1 MNAKVGIKSVI
12 AGMVLALFTQLPDE
26 FFNFFHFF
34 ICQTIAN
41 DAHVKFQILCRH
53 MTGVLENDFAGD
65 VLDRCLEQM
74 SA

>member
-1 MNAKVGIKSVI
+1 MNAKVGMKSVMT
-12 AGMVLALFTQLPDE
+12 GMVLALLTQLPDE
-26 FFNFFHFF
+26 FFNFFHFL

-41 DAHVKFQILCRH
+41 DAHVEFHILRRH